1 MKRLNICGAF
11 LALSGPGTKEDI
23 IIQVAKQQN
32 IRFNDL
38 PQLQKEVDRALEES
52 LRLGFVD
59 RQGQIYKLN
68 IDVHG
73 KTNAKNSSNNKLAS
87 ASASASASPSIEASI
102 QTHPTADSKAQGQG
116 DSTRSRS
123 LVDNCTRIKSRTSS
137 CSACSALDFVSGQ
150 DRRKNSHFLDKHLLR
165 KEKSICSICG
175 LNSDKRSADGQEP
188 DTPTNN

>member
-68 IDVHG
+68 IDVHN
-73 KTNAKNSSNNKLAS
+73 KANAKNSTNNKSTS
-87 ASASASASPSIEASI
+87 ASASVETTM
-102 QTHPTADSKAQGQG
+102 QTHPTPENKAQGQGQG

-123 LVDNCTRIKSRTSS
+123 LVDNCSRIKSRTSS
-137 CSACSALDFVSGQ
+137 CSACSALDFISTQ
-150 DRRKNSHFLDKHLLR
+150 DRRKNTHFLDKHLLR
-165 KEKSICSICG
+165 KEKSVCSICG
-175 LNSDKRSADGQEP
+175 LNSDKRSVDGQEP
-188 DTPTNN
+188 ETTTNN

>member
-68 IDVHG
+68 VDVHG
-73 KTNAKNSSNNKLAS
+73 KASPKNATSHKTTAAS
-87 ASASASASPSIEASI
+87 AGMEAAM
-102 QTHPTADSKAQGQG
+102 QTNPILENKTHGQG
-116 DSTRSRS
+116 DTRSRS
-123 LVDNCTRIKSRTSS
+123 LVDNCSRIKSRTSS
-137 CSACSALDFVSGQ
+137 CSACSALDYITPQ
-150 DRRKNSHFLDKHLLR
+150 DRRKNTHFLDKHLLR
-165 KEKSICSICG
+165 KEKSVCSICG
-175 LNSDKRSADGQEP
+175 LNSDKRAADGQEQ
-188 DTPTNN
+188 DSTTNI

>member
-68 IDVHG
+68 IDGHN
-73 KTNAKNSSNNKLAS
+73 KPSAKSSTNNKSMA
-87 ASASASASPSIEASI
+87 ANASIETSI
-102 QTHPTADSKAQGQG
+102 QAHPTAENKAQGQG
-116 DSTRSRS
+116 DTARSRS

-137 CSACSALDFVSGQ
+137 CSACSALDFVSTQ
-150 DRRKNSHFLDKHLLR
+150 DRRKNAHFLDKHLLR
-165 KEKSICSICG
+165 KEKSVCSICG
-175 LNSDKRSADGQEP
+175 LNSEKRGVDGQEP
-188 DTPTNN
+188 ETTTNN